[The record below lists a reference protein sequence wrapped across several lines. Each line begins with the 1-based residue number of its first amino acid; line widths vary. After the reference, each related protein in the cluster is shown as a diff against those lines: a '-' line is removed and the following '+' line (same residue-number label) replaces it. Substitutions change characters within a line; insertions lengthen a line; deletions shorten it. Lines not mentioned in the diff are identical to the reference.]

1 MDRVPIVELKDTME
15 EARAAGQPARSSI
28 ILHPDD
34 NVGICL
40 TDGVSGD
47 ERESV
52 TLVTEIPAGHK
63 FALRPIASGDA
74 VVKFGYPIG
83 SATTDINVGE
93 FVHTHNCRT
102 RLDENLEYSFED
114 LVDDTRSDESL
125 RTEIPTFR
133 GYRRADGRAA
143 TRNEIWIINTVNC
156 VNGVAQQIAARANA
170 ELAGPNGK
178 VDGVFTYVHPYGCSQ
193 IGDDLA
199 NTQAA
204 LAGLINHP
212 NAGGVLVLGLGC
224 ENNQVKF
231 QLEKAGPIDPER
243 VRFFY
248 TQQVEDEVEH
258 GLAIIRELA
267 EFASTAEREEI
278 PASELVLAL
287 KCGGSD
293 GYSGI
298 TANPLL
304 GRLADRH
311 AQWGGTSILS
321 EVPEM
326 FGAEQVL
333 LSHCDSRRTFDE
345 LVGMINRFKD
355 YFRFHNEPISENP
368 SPGNKAG
375 GLTTLEEKSLGC
387 IQKGGQAP
395 VKEIREYG
403 HPTTAGLGGLSL
415 VNAPGNDGCS
425 CTAMTAAGAHL
436 LLFTTGRGTPFGVPT
451 PTLKISTNSDLAR
464 RKPGWID
471 FDGGQLIE
479 SEVEIDALAEE
490 LLDLVLRTASGEP
503 TRNEVNGYRE
513 IAIWKTGVTV

>member
-1 MDRVPIVELKDTME
+1 MNTVELKRTYKE
-15 EARAAGQPARSSI
+15 SEAEGLPSRPSMI
-28 ILHPDD
+28 VHPDD
-34 NVGICL
+34 NVGVCL
-40 TDGVSGD
+40 LDAQAGET
-47 ERESV
+47 RESV
-52 TLVTEIPAGHK
+52 ALVTDIPAGHK
-63 FALRPIASGDA
+63 FALRPIASGEP
-74 VVKFGYPIG
+74 VVKFGFPIG
-83 SATTDINVGE
+83 IATTSIEPGE

-102 RLDENLEYSFED
+102 GLDENLEYSYEELAGD
-114 LVDDTRSDESL
+114 SPKQSATTDEA
-125 RTEIPTFR
+125 PTFQ
-133 GYRRADGRAA
+133 GYRREDGRAA

-156 VNGVAQQIAARANA
+156 VNGVAQKIAAIANA
-170 ELAGPNGK
+170 ELGGPDGV
-178 VDGVFTYVHPYGCSQ
+178 VDGVYTYVHPYGCSQ

-224 ENNQVKF
+224 ENNQLKF
-231 QLEKAGPIDPER
+231 QLAKAGPIDEQR

-248 TQQVEDEVEH
+248 TQQVEDELEH
-258 GLAIIRELA
+258 GLEVVRELA
-267 EFASTAEREEI
+267 NYAGNAKREPI
-278 PASELVLAL
+278 PASELILAM

-311 AQWGGTSILS
+311 AAWGGTSLLS

-333 LSHCDSRRTFDE
+333 LAHCDSRETFDS
-345 LVGMINRFKD
+345 LGNMVNRFKD
-355 YFRFHNEPISENP
+355 YFRFHNEPVSENP

-375 GLTTLEEKSLGC
+375 GITTLEEKSLGC

-395 VKEIREYG
+395 VKEICQYG
-403 HPTTAGLGGLSL
+403 QPATPGLGGLSL

-436 LLFTTGRGTPFGVPT
+436 ILFTTGRGTPFGVPA
-451 PTLKISTNSDLAR
+451 PTMKISTNSSLAK

-471 FDGGQLIE
+471 FDAGRVAE
-479 SEVEIDALAEE
+479 ADVSIDGMADE
-490 LLDLVLRTASGEP
+490 LLELVLQAASGQP
-503 TRNEVNGYRE
+503 VKNEVNGYRE